1 MRAMRLTNYWKGA
14 DGYCKS
20 LILITKR
27 YTLEDIKQCG
37 KEIVL
42 FGWFPEAVQVV
53 TSLKEAGVF
62 VKYVCEVGQIP
73 SDEYKNGM
81 PVGNDLVLKNYQELL
96 DEAERYYFLLF
107 SKDDKVDIWT
117 SDLIKRVRLL
127 QYKGVDEFGIIS
139 DVKTRDFFGDKKL
152 EQCTYD
158 TINEIFKGTSLYNW
172 GAYWLC
178 LTQAGIDVQNWDYLV
193 YKLYKMYEDKPGRK
207 MLEIGPGVGVCSL
220 SLKKM
225 LDIDVTWLTVPDD
238 EPQWNAWR
246 SKLSLN
252 LYKKY
257 DIHIK
262 EAAVE
267 TDQFD
272 GEYDIIFMSQV
283 MEHFIFNP
291 VGTIRKLMTHLKE
304 DGVMFIS
311 VPDIIYNNPKN
322 VESYKEIPFY
332 EDLSVREA
340 VRRTMINSFTHYHE
354 YSYEEALE
362 VFDECGL
369 QCVDSHTNLPI
380 HHFILKRK

>member
-1 MRAMRLTNYWKGA
+1 M
-14 DGYCKS
+14 
-20 LILITKR
+20 
-27 YTLEDIKQCG
+27 
-37 KEIVL
+37 L

-96 DEAERYYFLLF
+96 DEAERYYFLFF

-246 SKLSLN
+246 SKSSLN

-283 MEHFIFNP
+283 MEHFFFNP

-311 VPDIIYNNPKN
+311 VPDITYNNPKN

>member
-96 DEAERYYFLLF
+96 DEAERYYFLFF

-178 LTQAGIDVQNWDYLV
+178 LTQAGIDVENWDYLV

-220 SLKKM
+220 SLKKCWILM
-225 LDIDVTWLTVPDD
+225 LHGLRYRMM
-238 EPQWNAWR
+238 NH
-246 SKLSLN
+246 SGM
-252 LYKKY
+252 
-257 DIHIK
+257 H
-262 EAAVE
+262 
-267 TDQFD
+267 
-272 GEYDIIFMSQV
+272 GEV
-283 MEHFIFNP
+283 NHP
-291 VGTIRKLMTHLKE
+291 
-304 DGVMFIS
+304 
-311 VPDIIYNNPKN
+311 
-322 VESYKEIPFY
+322 
-332 EDLSVREA
+332 
-340 VRRTMINSFTHYHE
+340 
-354 YSYEEALE
+354 
-362 VFDECGL
+362 
-369 QCVDSHTNLPI
+369 
-380 HHFILKRK
+380 

>member
-96 DEAERYYFLLF
+96 DEAERYYFLFF

-139 DVKTRDFFGDKKL
+139 DVKDQGFF
-152 EQCTYD
+152 
-158 TINEIFKGTSLYNW
+158 W
-172 GAYWLC
+172 
-178 LTQAGIDVQNWDYLV
+178 
-193 YKLYKMYEDKPGRK
+193 
-207 MLEIGPGVGVCSL
+207 
-220 SLKKM
+220 
-225 LDIDVTWLTVPDD
+225 
-238 EPQWNAWR
+238 
-246 SKLSLN
+246 
-252 LYKKY
+252 
-257 DIHIK
+257 
-262 EAAVE
+262 
-267 TDQFD
+267 
-272 GEYDIIFMSQV
+272 
-283 MEHFIFNP
+283 
-291 VGTIRKLMTHLKE
+291 
-304 DGVMFIS
+304 
-311 VPDIIYNNPKN
+311 
-322 VESYKEIPFY
+322 
-332 EDLSVREA
+332 
-340 VRRTMINSFTHYHE
+340 
-354 YSYEEALE
+354 
-362 VFDECGL
+362 
-369 QCVDSHTNLPI
+369 
-380 HHFILKRK
+380 